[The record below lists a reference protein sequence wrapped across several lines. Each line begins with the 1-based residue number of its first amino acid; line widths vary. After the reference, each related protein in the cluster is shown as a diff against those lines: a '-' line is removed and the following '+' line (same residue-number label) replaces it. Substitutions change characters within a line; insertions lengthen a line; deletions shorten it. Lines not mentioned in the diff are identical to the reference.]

1 MVFFDGGVTTSA
13 PSRPPS
19 LTFLRTGDLKAGDFE
34 LVALEV
40 LTDPGFGRFTDRAE
54 DVERSSSWVGR
65 GRLLLTLH
73 SDWKSFSRRLNL
85 KTTTTESLLEEEE
98 GLVVFDA
105 NSCGPGRF
113 PASFDGSAD
122 DVAGFFT
129 GSDFFGE
136 VTVPGCGER
145 PDGVADRLGGFLP
158 AEIDFVGF
166 PLTKDDE
173 RGRLDELLVCV
184 ALLLRDPAFSL
195 AFSFSSAARAS
206 SMTFGS
212 VGLSIPG
219 SWSSGM
225 KGGDGRRAGGLLS
238 VDLDGGR
245 AGDTVLCRFTG
256 RDDEESGV
264 AVRRMVDELIG
275 DATVFDL
282 GSGGLYRPLKSAI
295 QLLTL

>member
-40 LTDPGFGRFTDRAE
+40 LTDPGTFGRFTDRAE
-54 DVERSSSWVGR
+54 DVERSSSWLGR

-85 KTTTTESLLEEEE
+85 RTATMESLLEDDE
-98 GLVVFDA
+98 GFIVFDA

-113 PASFDGSAD
+113 PASLALTVDV
-122 DVAGFFT
+122 VAGFFI
-129 GSDFFGE
+129 GSAFLGE
-136 VTVPGCGER
+136 VFVSGCGDR
-145 PDGVADRLGGFLP
+145 PEGVADKLGGFLP
-158 AEIDFVGF
+158 AEIDFPNL
-166 PLTKDDE
+166 PLTDDVD
-173 RGRLDELLVCV
+173 RGRFDELLVCV
-184 ALLLRDPAFSL
+184 ALLLRDPAFSR
-195 AFSFSSAARAS
+195 AFSLSSAARAS
-206 SMTFGS
+206 SITFGS

-219 SWSSGM
+219 SWNSGIVG
-225 KGGDGRRAGGLLS
+225 GGDGRRAGGLLS
-238 VDLDGGR
+238 VDLEGGR

-256 RDDEESGV
+256 RDEESGV

-275 DATVFDL
+275 EATVFDL
-282 GSGGLYRPLKSAI
+282 GSGGL
-295 QLLTL
+295 